1 MYIATNGNDKTIN
14 DFVMIRRK
22 SEEKSL
28 LSNTQYVVILHHVL
42 KKTFS
47 AFHSVLMIYATSIRY
62 MDMLQSFLYSNV
74 DAQIRRER

>member
-1 MYIATNGNDKTIN
+1 MYIVTNGNDKTIN

-42 KKTFS
+42 KKNLFS
-47 AFHSVLMIYATSIRY
+47 ISFSVDDLCYKY
-62 MDMLQSFLYSNV
+62 
-74 DAQIRRER
+74 